1 MDAEISS
8 VIRTFSEPLMV
19 TAGLDPNSVRIF
31 IRSNDEL
38 NAFVAGGQNLF
49 INTGL
54 LVRADS
60 ADEVIGVLAHEIGHI
75 AGGHISR
82 TLESMEAAGTNSL
95 VAGIL
100 GLAVG
105 LASGRADVGGAV
117 AAAGQDVAARGFLKY
132 SRNQESS
139 ADAAGMRYLEA
150 NGLSSV
156 GMYQL
161 MQKLE
166 GQELLPSSRQ
176 NEYVRSHPLSR
187 DRMQSVEGF
196 LQRSKYTNAP
206 LPEGWELRFQRIK
219 AKIIGFT
226 ESKSRTYR
234 EYPETDTSIPA
245 RYARAVADY
254 RRNDLERALPEID
267 SLIAEMPEDPYFHE
281 LKGQALLEHSRI
293 AEAVVPLR
301 TASRLAPE
309 AGPIRAMLAQA
320 LVESNDPALLPEA
333 VENLKAIVA
342 LEPRNGAAWRLL
354 AISHARLGDDGAS
367 RLASAE
373 LAMVQGDKQA
383 AKLHADAASKFYK
396 NGSAGWLRAQDIKN
410 AVEQN

>member
-1 MDAEISS
+1 
-8 VIRTFSEPLMV
+8 MV

-54 LVRADS
+54 LIRADS

-82 TLESMEAAGTNSL
+82 TMESMEAAGTNSL

-105 LASGRADVGGAV
+105 LAAGRADVGGAL
-117 AAAGQDVAARGFLKY
+117 AAAGQDAAARGFLKY

-156 GMYQL
+156 GLYQL

-176 NEYVRSHPLSR
+176 NEYIRSHPLSR

-206 LPEGWELRFQRIK
+206 LPEGWELKFQRIR

-226 ESKSRTYR
+226 ESRSRTYR
-234 EYPETDTSIPA
+234 EYPESDTSLPA
-245 RYARAVADY
+245 RYARAIADY
-254 RRNDLERALPEID
+254 RRNDLAKALPVFD
-267 SLIAEMPEDPYFHE
+267 ALIAEMPEDPYFHE

-293 AEAVVPLR
+293 AEAVAPLR

-309 AGPIRAMLAQA
+309 AGPIRALLAQA

-354 AISHARLGDDGAS
+354 AISHARLGDEGAS

-383 AKLHADAASKFYK
+383 AKLHADVASNIYK